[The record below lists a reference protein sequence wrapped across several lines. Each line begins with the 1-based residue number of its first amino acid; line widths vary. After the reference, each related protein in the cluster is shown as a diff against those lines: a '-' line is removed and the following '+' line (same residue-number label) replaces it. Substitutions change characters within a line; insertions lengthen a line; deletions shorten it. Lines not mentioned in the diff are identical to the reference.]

1 MTETTRTK
9 TDIRPSTQ
17 DPISRW
23 LDIFIPM
30 TGLPRA
36 RQTEIRA
43 ELDDHLRARTADLM
57 ITGQPEP
64 EAVQQAVNELGETA
78 HLARQFRT
86 ALKPKRNTL
95 MHTALIAA
103 AGAAITL
110 GAFSLTSHNAAAPGH
125 LHGAHT
131 TEQVTDPSGGGAH
144 IITGLRGQTFGGLFD
159 SFSEFTDVPVL
170 VYWDRLEK
178 VGIDRDTELGLDVD
192 ALPSH
197 LLYRALRERTESIDG
212 DTLAVEDTPDLI
224 EFSLQSHFDRR
235 SVDIRPHDIGALVYE
250 DRVQGQDGR
259 RATEADGLGVLRSI
273 MDLVESESWKEHGG
287 DLISARVVGTSLI
300 IEAPERIHSRIDE
313 VIQMMDAEVQRY
325 REARQRAHAQAADAA
340 AARAAES
347 ARQRAEAVDSLR
359 TELDKQVHTIVMLE
373 ARKRSVQDLI
383 NEINTLSQPFNRIEG
398 ENDEQAKARRAEYK
412 ERRDTEIPG
421 LLIEL
426 DRINLELE
434 DALAYRATTRDR
446 LIGLTTQPIMS
457 NEQITQRQQQDMT
470 DTDQGPLGSV
480 HDSDAD

>member
-1 MTETTRTK
+1 MTRATRAK
-9 TDIRPSTQ
+9 ADVQPSTQ

-30 TGLPRA
+30 TGLPKA
-36 RQTEIRA
+36 RQSEIRS
-43 ELDDHLRARTADLM
+43 ELDDHLRARSADLM
-57 ITGQPEP
+57 ITGQSEP

-103 AGAAITL
+103 AGTAITL
-110 GAFSLTSHNAAAPGH
+110 GAFSLTAHNAAAPGH
-125 LHGAHT
+125 LHGART
-131 TEQVTDPSGGGAH
+131 AEQVTDPSGQGAH
-144 IITGLRGQTFGGLFD
+144 LITGLRGQTYGGLFE
-159 SFSEFTDVPVL
+159 SLSEFTDVPVL
-170 VYWDRLEK
+170 VHWDRLEK

-197 LLYRALRERTESIDG
+197 LLYRSLRERTESIDG

-224 EFSLQSHFDRR
+224 EFSLRSHFDRR
-235 SVDIRPHDIGALVYE
+235 SVEIRPHDIGGLVYE
-250 DRVQGQDGR
+250 DKVQGQDGR
-259 RATEADGLGVLRSI
+259 RATEQDGLGVLLSI
-273 MDLVESESWKEHGG
+273 IDLVESESWKERGG

-325 REARQRAHAQAADAA
+325 REARQRAHAQAAEAD

-347 ARQRAEAVDSLR
+347 ARQRAEAVESLR

-383 NEINTLSQPFNRIEG
+383 NEINTRSHYINMIEG

-426 DRINLELE
+426 DRINLELD

-457 NEQITQRQQQDMT
+457 NEQITQRQQQDT
-470 DTDQGPLGSV
+470 IEPDQSPSASAS
-480 HDSDAD
+480 DSDPD